1 MKDIVYVKLVTRTKF
16 NNKNTAKMNT
26 TITLKKSSNKKKKT
40 NSKNIWNL
48 ATFKKLKY
56 SKTLL

>member
-26 TITLKKSSNKKKKT
+26 VTITLKKSSNKKKKRT
-40 NSKNIWNL
+40 VK
-48 ATFKKLKY
+48 TY
-56 SKTLL
+56 GTLLHLKN

>member
-26 TITLKKSSNKKKKT
+26 TITLKKSSNKKKNRTVKT
-40 NSKNIWNL
+40 
-48 ATFKKLKY
+48 Y
-56 SKTLL
+56 GTLLHLKN

>member
-16 NNKNTAKMNT
+16 NNKNTAKVNT
-26 TITLKKSSNKKKKT
+26 TITLKKSSNKKKKRT
-40 NSKNIWNL
+40 VKTWNL